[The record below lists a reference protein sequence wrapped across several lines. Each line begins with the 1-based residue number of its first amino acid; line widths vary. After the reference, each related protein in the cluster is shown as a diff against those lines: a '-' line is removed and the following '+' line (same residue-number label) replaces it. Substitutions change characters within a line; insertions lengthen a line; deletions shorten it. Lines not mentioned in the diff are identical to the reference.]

1 MVAGFT
7 MVEVIIVVVLLG
19 ILAAVLM
26 PKAVN
31 PDAITLKAQA
41 RNFASDL
48 QRAQLLA
55 ITTGVP
61 VTVQAIGNRYTVQ
74 YTLGTTPVTAVDV
87 NLDSHASFS
96 TGGTLVFNS
105 LGQPTAASTSQ
116 SFQLSN
122 TAAISP
128 AVAVLSTSGRI
139 TGP

>member
-87 NLDSHASFS
+87 TLDSHASFS

-105 LGQPTAASTSQ
+105 LGQPAAASTSQ